1 MPDPRPA
8 PTIPLIHMPDPA
20 GDDGADGAG
29 VVIFRRPRT
38 AEDEAREIAGQF
50 PGWHVWYTPE
60 SDTWNAHRE
69 GEKPFFGHPPCSSHR
84 FMVWAHD
91 APGLIT
97 LLELQ
102 DRAVTGPERPGC
114 WIGQAGRRRNAR
126 DQETRG
132 RNGSRAAAPE
142 P

>member
-8 PTIPLIHMPDPA
+8 ATIPLPRMTDPA
-20 GDDGADGAG
+20 RDDGAEMA
-29 VVIFRRPRT
+29 IFRCPRT
-38 AEDEAREIAGQF
+38 LEDEAREIARQF

-69 GEKPFFGHPPCSSHR
+69 GEKPFFGRPRYNSHR
-84 FMVWAHD
+84 FMVSAYD
-91 APGLIT
+91 APGLIA

-102 DRAVTGPERPGC
+102 DRAVTETERPGC
-114 WIGQAGRRRNAR
+114 WIGQAGRGGNAR

-132 RNGSRAAAPE
+132 RNGSRAAAPG